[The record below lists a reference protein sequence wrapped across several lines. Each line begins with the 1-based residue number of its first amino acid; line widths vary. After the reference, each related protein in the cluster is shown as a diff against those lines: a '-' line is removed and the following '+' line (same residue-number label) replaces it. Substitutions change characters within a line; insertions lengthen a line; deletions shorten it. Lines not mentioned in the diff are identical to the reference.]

1 MCGGVVEELSDG
13 DGGCFCAF
21 GLGGSEGAECDEHS
35 GVNCAGIIEED
46 SDDLLE
52 ASERFGRERW
62 GGVVGVGVLD
72 CGLGADVGEFGGLV
86 RRSQALRC
94 RRCGGRSPRR
104 GSGRSRGCCPVGGD
118 GVERLEGVDEVLGVV
133 VSDVFDSEV
142 VND

>member
-1 MCGGVVEELSDG
+1 MDVEGHVAGGVSEDGIGMCGGVVEELSDG

-35 GVNCAGIIEED
+35 GVNCAGKMEED

-72 CGLGADVGEFGGLV
+72 CGAIG
-86 RRSQALRC
+86 
-94 RRCGGRSPRR
+94 
-104 GSGRSRGCCPVGGD
+104 GSGP
-118 GVERLEGVDEVLGVV
+118 GV
-133 VSDVFDSEV
+133 
-142 VND
+142 